1 MRLSIPAFIFVIAL
15 AAIMPLGGQARAQSF
30 THAETLGQTPLQI
43 ITLGG
48 KTHEIKARFA
58 LTPKQQQ
65 RGLMWETDL
74 PQGTGMIF
82 PMTPPRIAR
91 FWMRNTLIP
100 LDMLFI
106 APGGVI
112 VKITTRRDTGSENVT
127 SSGVPVSAVLE
138 LPAGEAA
145 RLKIGIGDMVRHK
158 VMRF

>member
-1 MRLSIPAFIFVIAL
+1 MRLEIRAFVLVMAL
-15 AAIMPLGGQARAQSF
+15 AALVPLNGPARAQL
-30 THAETLGQTPLQI
+30 TGQAELLGQTPLRI

-65 RGLMWETDL
+65 RGLMWETEL

-82 PMTPPRIAR
+82 PMTPPRMAR

-106 APGGVI
+106 APGGMI
-112 VKITTRRDTGSENVT
+112 VKIATRRDTGSEATT

-145 RLKIGIGDMVRHK
+145 RLKIGIGDMVRHEM
-158 VMRF
+158 MRF